1 MIDDTYGDD
10 LPFQA
15 REAAKLSA
23 AINRGSPRAK
33 RDFRRFLF
41 ALGALTALVLV
52 TLGVVAFLGR

>member
-15 REAAKLSA
+15 RESAKLSF
-23 AINRGSPRAK
+23 AINHGSPRA
-33 RDFRRFLF
+33 RQDFRRFLV
-41 ALGALTALVLV
+41 ALAALAALVFV